1 MILFQFIWLNFMLIV
16 ITSGFTTTSIVLYV
30 VSSIILTFYQI
41 NINMLITEEHRNL
54 RKGKGQQYDLGFLY
68 DINQNKSR
76 LNISCSFIIHSVLII
91 SQLHSLTALA
101 AIVISFIV
109 RFYTTYRMENVLK
122 CLN

>member
-1 MILFQFIWLNFMLIV
+1 MILFQFMWLNFMLIV
-16 ITSGFTTTSIVLYV
+16 ITSGYTTTSVVLYV
-30 VSSIILTFYQI
+30 ISSIILTFYQI
-41 NINMLITEEHRNL
+41 NVNMLITEEERNL

-76 LNISCSFIIHSVLII
+76 LNISCSFIVHSVLIMT
-91 SQLHSLTALA
+91 QLHSLTALA

-109 RFYTTYRMENVLK
+109 RFYTTYRMEKVLK